1 MGIFV
6 GGGIVLGAGVTL
18 TSPPPPVYGSLYFS
32 DGTTD
37 ALTLPSV
44 LNLTVETSFTVEAW
58 IYPTSLN
65 STTVIIGDILGGTTN
80 WYLSVTT
87 DKLNFYWTDGIDGF
101 NSAGDTTIL
110 ENEWTHVALSVAFT
124 NIQLFV
130 NGQSQTITGP
140 TSFVN
145 TPSTTNQLMIGNQ
158 SFDASDAFLGYI
170 TNLRI
175 NDTASVYSTTF
186 TPQIPLSNIAG
197 TTLLLLVQDTAPFA
211 DSSLGAATVTV
222 LGSVAYDAEY
232 P

>member
-87 DKLNFYWTDGIDGF
+87 D
-101 NSAGDTTIL
+101 
-110 ENEWTHVALSVAFT
+110 
-124 NIQLFV
+124 
-130 NGQSQTITGP
+130 
-140 TSFVN
+140 
-145 TPSTTNQLMIGNQ
+145 
-158 SFDASDAFLGYI
+158 
-170 TNLRI
+170 
-175 NDTASVYSTTF
+175 
-186 TPQIPLSNIAG
+186 
-197 TTLLLLVQDTAPFA
+197 
-211 DSSLGAATVTV
+211 
-222 LGSVAYDAEY
+222 
-232 P
+232 